1 MEVKMHCNCK
11 WTDTV
16 LGLVI
21 LVVTLWPNLLGSSA
35 SWWVTVVAAVLV
47 VAHAWSHAHC
57 EHDMMEMPKARR
69 RR

>member
-1 MEVKMHCNCK
+1 MHCNCK

-35 SWWVTVVAAVLV
+35 SWWVTLVAAVLV
-47 VAHAWSHAHC
+47 VLHAWSHSHC
-57 EHDMMEMPKARR
+57 EHDMMKEMPKARR